1 MRTVGRYCQMMI
13 FIQNPV
19 LPFVHRLLRR
29 EGPYIITPSSL
40 FGTWSHQILERWFVF
55 LWRQCL
61 GCLTHLY
68 LWVETLPYFLLANYC
83 DNGLHECCIAH
94 FYHVMNFFSLF
105 MFTRLPNEINHLSA
119 CKSVLNISFFFC
131 GSFYFLHGCELCLC
145 LFVIA
150 LQVQLLWV
158 NLVTDGLPATAI
170 GFNKPD
176 GNIMTV
182 KPRKVI

>member
-119 CKSVLNISFFFC
+119 CKSVLNISFFFLRI
-131 GSFYFLHGCELCLC
+131 FL
-145 LFVIA
+145 LFAWMWIMLMPFCHCFA
-150 LQVQLLWV
+150 
-158 NLVTDGLPATAI
+158 GPATLGEPCYWWIACNCNW
-170 GFNKPD
+170 FQ
-176 GNIMTV
+176 
-182 KPRKVI
+182 

>member
-119 CKSVLNISFFFC
+119 YKSVLNISFFSADLSTFC
-131 GSFYFLHGCELCLC
+131 MDVNYAYAFLSLLCRSSYSGWTLLLMDC
-145 LFVIA
+145 LQ
-150 LQVQLLWV
+150 LQLVSI
-158 NLVTDGLPATAI
+158 NLMATSWQSSPA
-170 GFNKPD
+170 
-176 GNIMTV
+176 
-182 KPRKVI
+182 R